1 MNIFKTSISPDFIE
15 QRACPEKV
23 DQLTIFGRKFQIERL
38 SGEVL
43 NENRWLC
50 DLLHHW
56 HPSGDA
62 IGGPT
67 DQEGKEDLRLAIR
80 NGYLNFYRAGQSV
93 AKVRFDHGGKLQAKI
108 HNKYVCGQSYVTL
121 TAAGCEWHLA
131 YGGPACLSK
140 WIANAN
146 EHVGDEK
153 RFVDLVVARNPNIID
168 LEMAL
173 PAYSK
178 KPTATRMDLVAL
190 EKVDN
195 RWRVVFWEAKL
206 VGDGRARCEGKG
218 NPKVIQQLQYYTDWL
233 DYKNHREFVAA
244 AYQNACRLL
253 VEFHEMAKRINPD
266 TKIKELGEGITA
278 AAASDAPLLD
288 VDDEPR
294 LLIDDRTRNVTFT
307 KNGHLDKLRNSKLRN
322 NKLRNTDLHVQM
334 VQSPDQMTLETRP

>member
-1 MNIFKTSISPDFIE
+1 M
-15 QRACPEKV
+15 
-23 DQLTIFGRKFQIERL
+23 TIFDRKFEIERL
-38 SGEVL
+38 SDCVL
-43 NENRWLC
+43 KENGWLS
-50 DLLHHW
+50 DLLQLW

-62 IGGPT
+62 ISRDT
-67 DQEGKEDLRLAIR
+67 DQEGKKDLRLAIR
-80 NGYLNFYRAGQSV
+80 NDSLNFYRAGQSV
-93 AKVRFDHGGKLQAKI
+93 AKVRFDDEGKLQAKI
-108 HNKYVCGQSYVTL
+108 HNKYVYGERGREQSYVTL
-121 TAAGCEWHLA
+121 TSDGYPEELGSKRLLA
-131 YGGPACLSK
+131 NGSPACLDG

-190 EKVDN
+190 EKVGN
-195 RWRVVFWEAKL
+195 WWRVVFWEAKL

-233 DYKNHREFVAA
+233 DYKNHCELVAS
-244 AYQNACRLL
+244 AYQNTCRLL
-253 VEFHEMAKRINPD
+253 EAFHGLAKLVNPRI
-266 TKIKELGEGITA
+266 EALGPGIIA
-278 AAASDAPLLD
+278 AAASGAPPLL

-294 LLIDDRTRNVTFT
+294 LLIDDRTRDNSFT
-307 KNGHLDKLRNSKLRN
+307 EKGHLDKLRNSKLRN